1 MARRARRRGPDRR
14 PTVRERLVRFV
25 RQLFGGG
32 SSLPPENLSWEG
44 PEGGVGVREPRRPRP
59 PTRSGAVALE
69 PPPEETRDIRAVG
82 E

>member
-1 MARRARRRGPDRR
+1 VAI
-14 PTVRERLVRFV
+14 RERIGRFV

-32 SSLPPENLSWEG
+32 SNLPPDDPRWED

-59 PTRSGAVALE
+59 PMRSGGVALE
-69 PPPEETRDIRAVG
+69 PPPDEQRDVRAVG